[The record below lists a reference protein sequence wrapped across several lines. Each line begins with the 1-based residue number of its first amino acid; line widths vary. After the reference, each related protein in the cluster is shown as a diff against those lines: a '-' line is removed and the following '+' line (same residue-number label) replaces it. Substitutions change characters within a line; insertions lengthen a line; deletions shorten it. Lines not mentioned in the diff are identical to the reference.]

1 MFDPDSKMG
10 GLQNLADLPTCHVT
24 FGPCNI
30 WSFGMTIGM
39 AGAPKKR
46 QTHMTRIL
54 GVEAGSK
61 SAGSL
66 YQKPLLGVTGWTL
79 QFDIL
84 HPFVVFADLQ
94 AFY

>member
-39 AGAPKKR
+39 AGAPKK
-46 QTHMTRIL
+46 
-54 GVEAGSK
+54 EANPHDPHFGGRSWVQVRWLSISK
-61 SAGSL
+61 ATSGCHRLDTS
-66 YQKPLLGVTGWTL
+66 V
-79 QFDIL
+79 
-84 HPFVVFADLQ
+84 
-94 AFY
+94 